1 MAEEQR
7 APYLKMAG
15 PPAPGPKTAG
25 GEAIVCSADFAAFVR
40 FLYDEVRGAGLGSS
54 RPRAFA
60 LAGAKWAS
68 MDDVARAHYFEVP
81 APQGSERAS
90 RWRRLF
96 RAARRIQRGTRPD
109 AQPAPPSSVAD
120 GDGDAFLCF
129 FYDEIRAMR
138 GAPLDHV
145 TASKLAHA
153 HWRVMTDR
161 QKAPYLKMAERGQ
174 TEPFIVEAVRVR
186 GGKALDTDILA
197 QDAVHID
204 RSIHED
210 SDFAAFMNFVY
221 DEVRDASLGSSRVRA
236 FTMASAKW
244 IRMDSAARARYAE
257 APAKQKADMR

>member
-129 FYDEIRAMR
+129 FYDDIR
-138 GAPLDHV
+138 GAPAQASTDHV
-145 TASKLAHA
+145 QALRLAHA
-153 HWRVMTDR
+153 KWAVMADT
-161 QKAPYLKMAERGQ
+161 QKALYRSMAARGA
-174 TEPFIVEAVRVR
+174 TDEAMDLDLPLDDDAELAPFMRF
-186 GGKALDTDILA
+186 L
-197 QDAVHID
+197 
-204 RSIHED
+204 
-210 SDFAAFMNFVY
+210 F
-221 DEVRDASLGSSRVRA
+221 DEVRASGLGSSRIRA

-244 IRMDSAARARYAE
+244 SRMDGAAKAPYME
-257 APAKQKADMR
+257 AGGV